1 MVEVATGGDDA
12 TEQLPMV
19 LKVPHLSSDP
29 LVSICNNSP
38 GVMLG
43 FGDILVPGLL
53 VSFCHAYDLQKG
65 SRFWTYWLLT
75 NVFYALGMI
84 ATFISLFV
92 MDMAQPALLYLVPF
106 TLIPIF
112 IVAFAKG
119 DLQTMWQGDFHV
131 SDDLTKHVFF
141 LSFFFN
147 APFYLTNVCCVIDVL
162 THSRF

>member
-1 MVEVATGGDDA
+1 
-12 TEQLPMV
+12 
-19 LKVPHLSSDP
+19 
-29 LVSICNNSP
+29 
-38 GVMLG
+38 MLG

-119 DLQTMWQGDFHV
+119 DLQTMWEGDFHV
-131 SDDLTKHVFF
+131 SDDLAR
-141 LSFFFN
+141 FFFFTFFFALN
-147 APFYLTNVCCVIDVL
+147 QNLTNVCCVICTNMTTFL
-162 THSRF
+162 ERGPKES